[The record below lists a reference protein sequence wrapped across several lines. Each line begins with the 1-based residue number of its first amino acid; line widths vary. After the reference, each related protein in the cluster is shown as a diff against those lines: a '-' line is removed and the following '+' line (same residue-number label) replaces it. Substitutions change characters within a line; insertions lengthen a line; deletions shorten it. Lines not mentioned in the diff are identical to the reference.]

1 MRTYGTEP
9 GMTSLTPQ
17 ENLWLGVLAELR
29 NSPAIHVY
37 KEYNDPIDDTLG
49 DASAAMSEIAED
61 YDIHL
66 DASFHETYTRFGGI
80 GSSWRTTE
88 EYPFISGEFH
98 IASVQ
103 LEIEQAPPELG
114 WRESPIDDPHL
125 MYQLRTIDGTP
136 DSGVGTLA
144 AVRVLPGVTNPE
156 IWFDHG
162 RRGAW
167 KLDLDYR
174 GYMETLRV
182 TKGTFG
188 WQYLFTDVSLRGDDF
203 GETGRRL
210 SDMLTVFPELFPGY
224 DYQPLRRRL
233 AARLR

>member
-1 MRTYGTEP
+1 
-9 GMTSLTPQ
+9 MTSLTLR
-17 ENLWLGVLAELR
+17 ERMWRDLLAELR
-29 NSPAIHVY
+29 NSPAIQVY
-37 KEYNDPIDDTLG
+37 NEYDEPVDESLG
-49 DASAAMSEIAED
+49 DASAALSEIADD

-66 DASFHETYTRFGGI
+66 DASFHETYTRFRGI

-88 EYPFISGEFH
+88 EHPLIAGEFH
-98 IASVQ
+98 IASIQ

-114 WRESPIDDPHL
+114 WNESPIDDPDL
-125 MYQLRTIDGTP
+125 MYQLRAIDGTP
-136 DSGVGTLA
+136 DSGVGTMA
-144 AVRVLPGVTNPE
+144 AVRLHPGVTNPE

-162 RRGAW
+162 PRGVW

-203 GETGRRL
+203 AETGRRL
-210 SDMLTVFPELFPGY
+210 TDMLTLFPELFPGY

-233 AARLR
+233 AERLR

>member
-1 MRTYGTEP
+1 MS
-9 GMTSLTPQ
+9 SLTPQ
-17 ENLWLGVLAELR
+17 ESSWLDLLAELR

-37 KEYNDPIDDTLG
+37 NEYNGPIDDSLG
-49 DASAAMSEIAED
+49 DASEAMSELADD
-61 YDIHL
+61 YGVHL
-66 DASFHETYTRFGGI
+66 DPSFRELYTRFSGI

-98 IASVQ
+98 IASIQ
-103 LEIEQAPPELG
+103 LEIEQAPPKLG
-114 WRESPIDDPHL
+114 WTESPIDDPDL
-125 MYQLRTIDGTP
+125 EYELRTIDGTP

-144 AVRVLPGVTNPE
+144 AVRIQPGPGTVNPE

-162 RRGAW
+162 SRGVW

-174 GYMETLRV
+174 GYMEALRV

-188 WQYLFTDVSLRGDDF
+188 WQYLFTDVRLRGDDF
-203 GETGRRL
+203 GGIGERL
-210 SDMLTVFPELFPGY
+210 SNMLNVFPDLFPDY
-224 DYQPLRRRL
+224 DYKPLRRRL